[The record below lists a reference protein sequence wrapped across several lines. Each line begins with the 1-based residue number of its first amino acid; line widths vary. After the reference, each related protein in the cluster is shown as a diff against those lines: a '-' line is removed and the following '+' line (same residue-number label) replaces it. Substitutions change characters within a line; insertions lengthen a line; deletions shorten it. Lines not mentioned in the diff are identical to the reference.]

1 MVMDTN
7 VIVSGLRNPSGAS
20 AELIDQALAG
30 RFTSILSVAPA
41 LEYEAICC
49 DPTSASVRPTRIGSS
64 NSHLGTLRGRR
75 ACSEPVS
82 VATQAP
88 GPFG

>member
-30 RFTSILSVAPA
+30 RFTSILPWHRLWNTKRYAVTLYVCERPA
-41 LEYEAICC
+41 YAHRKFEQ
-49 DPTSASVRPTRIGSS
+49 SS
-64 NSHLGTLRGRR
+64 RHFARSQSL
-75 ACSEPVS
+75 
-82 VATQAP
+82 Q
-88 GPFG
+88 